1 MSIKA
6 YWKLGKSLFLLTATP
21 ALLTRWF
28 LFFFTRSSLME
39 VKQDLQE
46 RTTRW
51 RQIESLCG
59 FSISTNPGLSYLET
73 LLRSGLN
80 SSRFVVFNPCNEKL
94 LKEGS
99 E

>member
-1 MSIKA
+1 
-6 YWKLGKSLFLLTATP
+6 
-21 ALLTRWF
+21 
-28 LFFFTRSSLME
+28 ME

-94 LKEGS
+94 LKERS

>member
-1 MSIKA
+1 MRFSFQPVGPRRGD
-6 YWKLGKSLFLLTATP
+6 WLLQAHNYNDDYYDTVVG
-21 ALLTRWF
+21 
-28 LFFFTRSSLME
+28 RSSLME

-59 FSISTNPGLSYLET
+59 FPIATNPGLNYLET

-80 SSRFVVFNPCNEKL
+80 SSRYVNLNSSCK
-94 LKEGS
+94 
-99 E
+99 

>member
-1 MSIKA
+1 
-6 YWKLGKSLFLLTATP
+6 
-21 ALLTRWF
+21 
-28 LFFFTRSSLME
+28 ME

-80 SSRFVVFNPCNEKL
+80 SNRFVVFNPGNE
-94 LKEGS
+94 
-99 E
+99 